1 MPTADVESSR
11 LFVKNLPPS
20 ITEAD
25 FRKHFATGGRDVTD
39 IKLIPRRR
47 IGYVGY
53 RTPEDAAKAVKFFNR
68 SYIRLSKISVEIA
81 RPISDPTLPTAK
93 KAAWRAQNKLPT
105 PEPELKAKDAD
116 AQGKKRKREG
126 VDESDPKLKEY
137 LDMMRPGQTTS
148 SKLEGIYGQQPSE
161 QKDVEM
167 AVVPVED
174 ESDDEYEAIPA
185 KKPKHREENVEKAP
199 VAQVEGPSPVVDPPQ
214 AIEQDVPNT
223 SGPADATD
231 DDWLRSRTNRLLDL
245 VDPDDQSALPPAPA
259 PPAQAPA
266 VTSAPSPPAEAELH
280 RAPSEAPG
288 EPAVEKTDEEIASE
302 QIRRTGRLFVRN
314 LPFKVTEAE
323 LAKHFQ
329 KYGQTEEV
337 HIPISSS
344 GQGKG
349 FAHISFLEPGS
360 AIAALQDADGKPF
373 QGRILHILPGQP
385 KKDNQLDDFA
395 ISQLP
400 LKKQNLLR
408 KKAQA
413 STTTFNW
420 NSLYMNQD
428 AVLASTADRL
438 GVSKSEL
445 LDPTSTDS
453 AVKQAVA
460 ETQIIQETKAYFA
473 SHGVNVETFKSQKKG
488 DTAILV
494 KNFPYGTSLEE
505 LRKLFEEAAGG
516 NVLQIL
522 MPPSK
527 TIAIAQFS
535 QPVACRTAFAKLA
548 YRRLGS
554 SILFLEKAP
563 ADLFGD
569 QQTSTQQPQ
578 ADRPAGVQKIS
589 GTDLLEQADD
599 QDSQDTT
606 SLYVKNLSFDT
617 TTAQLTDAFESL
629 NGFVHAQVKTKTDP
643 KKPGQVLSMGF
654 GFVHFRSKVQAEA
667 AVKAMNGFVLDNHTL
682 AVKASHKGHDAAE
695 EKRRDDRAKKA
706 AGQRTK
712 IVVKNLAFEASKAD
726 LRRLLGTYGKLR
738 VVRIPKNFKS
748 KSRGFAFAEFESP
761 REAENCIRSL
771 KDTHLLGRK
780 LVLDYAEAEA
790 IDAEEEIAKMQK
802 KIGGQVNKV
811 ELQKLTAGKGAAR
824 RKFEIGQDDGE
835 DNA

>member
-1 MPTADVESSR
+1 MSTAGVESSR
-11 LFVKNLPPS
+11 LFVKNLPPT

-25 FRKHFATGGRDVTD
+25 FRKHFATGGREVTD
-39 IKLIPRRR
+39 IKLIPKRR

-53 RTPEDAAKAVKFFNR
+53 KTPEDAAKAVKFFNR

-81 RPISDPTLPTAK
+81 RPISDPSLPTAK
-93 KAAWRAQNKLPT
+93 KVTPRVQNKLPT
-105 PEPELKAKDAD
+105 PEPEPRAKEAD
-116 AQGKKRKREG
+116 ANDKKRKREG

-167 AVVPVED
+167 AVVPAD
-174 ESDDEYEAIPA
+174 AESDDEYETIPA
-185 KKPKHREENVEKAP
+185 KKPKHREEAVEEASA
-199 VAQVEGPSPVVDPPQ
+199 AQVHAPPPVVDPPQ
-214 AIEQDVPNT
+214 DIDQDMPDAK
-223 SGPADATD
+223 GPADATD

-245 VDPDDQSALPPAPA
+245 VDPDDQSALPRAPA
-259 PPAQAPA
+259 PPTQTPA
-266 VTSAPSPPAEAELH
+266 ATSGPSPSAEAQLD
-280 RAPSEAPG
+280 RASSEAPS
-288 EPAVEKTDEEIASE
+288 EPAVEKTREETATD
-302 QIRRTGRLFVRN
+302 QVLRTGRLFVRN
-314 LPFKVTEAE
+314 LPFKATEAE
-323 LAKHFQ
+323 LAKHFK
-329 KYGQTEEV
+329 KYGETEEV
-337 HIPISSS
+337 HIPVSSS

-349 FAHISFLEPGS
+349 FAHISFSDAGS

-385 KKDNQLDDFA
+385 KKDQQLDDFA

-400 LKKQNLLR
+400 LKKQILLR

-413 STTTFNW
+413 STSTFNW

-445 LDPTSTDS
+445 IDPTSTDG
-453 AVKQAVA
+453 AVKQAIA
-460 ETQIIQETKAYFA
+460 ETQIIQETKSYFA
-473 SHGVNVETFKSQKKG
+473 THGVNIEAFKTQKKG

-494 KNFPYGTSLEE
+494 KNIPFGTSLEE

-516 NVLQIL
+516 NVLQVL
-522 MPPSK
+522 MPQSR
-527 TIAIAQFS
+527 TIAIVQFS
-535 QPVACRTAFAKLA
+535 QAVACRTAFAKLA

-569 QQTSTQQPQ
+569 QQTATQQPQ
-578 ADRPAGVQKIS
+578 AGRPGAVQKMS
-589 GTDLLEQADD
+589 GTDLLEEADD
-599 QDSQDTT
+599 QDSPETT

-617 TTAQLTDAFESL
+617 TTPQLADAFKPL
-629 NGFVHAQVKTKTDP
+629 DGFVNAQVKTKTDP

-654 GFVHFRSKVQAEA
+654 GFVHFRSKAHAEA
-667 AVKAMNGFVLDNHTL
+667 AVKSMNGFVLDNHTL

-695 EKRRDDRAKKA
+695 ERRREDKAKKT

-738 VVRIPKNFKS
+738 VVRIPKKFNS
-748 KSRGFAFAEFESP
+748 SSRGFAFAEFESP
-761 REAENCIRSL
+761 REAENCIKSL
-771 KDTHLLGRK
+771 SDTHLLGRK

-790 IDAEEEIAKMQK
+790 VDAEEEIAKMQK

-811 ELQKLTAGKGAAR
+811 ELQKLTAGKGSAR
-824 RKFEIGQDDGE
+824 QKFEIGDDNE